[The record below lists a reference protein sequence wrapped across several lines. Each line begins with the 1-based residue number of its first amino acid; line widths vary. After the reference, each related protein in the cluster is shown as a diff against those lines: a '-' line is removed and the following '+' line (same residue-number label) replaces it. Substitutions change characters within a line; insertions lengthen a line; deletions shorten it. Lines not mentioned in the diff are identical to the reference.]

1 MDVVTIAELLRH
13 VEEFEDMLADFYA
26 RLSDEN
32 TREGVR
38 MLCDYISRHRQ
49 RTHKALFELQ
59 VDDAQRMHH
68 ICNTPLRYKPDD
80 LNSDCFTKAN
90 ITPDVTGEEILEMAL
105 NFDENL
111 IQFYRQV
118 VQKPVSQEIKALFE
132 NLILWE
138 ENDKITLNR
147 IKTSHYF

>member
-1 MDVVTIAELLRH
+1 MDIVTIAELLRH
-13 VEEFEDMLADFYA
+13 VEEFEDMLADFYSK
-26 RLSDEN
+26 LSHETN
-32 TREGVR
+32 REGVR

-59 VDDAQRMHH
+59 VDDTERMRR

-80 LNSDCFTKAN
+80 LNCDFFAEVK
-90 ITPDVTGEEILEMAL
+90 ITPDVTGEEVLEIAM

-111 IQFYRQV
+111 IDFYHQV
-118 VQKPVSQEIKALFE
+118 VQRPVSQEIKTLFE

-138 ENDKITLNR
+138 ENDKVTLKR
-147 IKTSHYF
+147 IKSSHYF